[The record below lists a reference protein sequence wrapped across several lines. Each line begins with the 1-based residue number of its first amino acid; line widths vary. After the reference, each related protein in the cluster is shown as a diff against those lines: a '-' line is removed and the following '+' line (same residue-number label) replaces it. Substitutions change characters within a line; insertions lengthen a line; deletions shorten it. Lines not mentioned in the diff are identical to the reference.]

1 MNAKQVDA
9 AGFLM
14 RVTSHA
20 AVAWTEL
27 DKQMTE
33 EEAAAVIAVRDLT
46 TTEVNNLLAKFAERR
61 STDEAQKLALEQA
74 AAEEAAKAAAAKQ
87 KELEELKAAAEA
99 KAKADEAAAQ
109 AQAEI
114 DALKKAEETKPA
126 EEKPAEEKPAT

>member
-20 AVAWTEL
+20 ATACTEL
-27 DKQMTE
+27 ARQMNDD
-33 EEAAAVIAVRDLT
+33 EAAAVIALRDLT
-46 TTEVNNLLAKFAERR
+46 ITEVNNLLGKFEARRAEA
-61 STDEAQKLALEQA
+61 EANKLAAEQA
-74 AAEEAAKAAAAKQ
+74 AAAEAEKAAVAKQ

-99 KAKADEAAAQ
+99 KAKAEEEAAR

-114 DALKKAEETKPA
+114 DALKKVEESKPA
-126 EEKPAEEKPAT
+126 EETPAPAAT